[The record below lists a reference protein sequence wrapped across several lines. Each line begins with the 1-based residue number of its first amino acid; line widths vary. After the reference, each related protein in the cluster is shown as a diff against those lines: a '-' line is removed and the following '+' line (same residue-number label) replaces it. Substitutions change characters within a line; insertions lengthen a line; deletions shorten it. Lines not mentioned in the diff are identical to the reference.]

1 MVSTTQLNTMRVN
14 SVALC
19 KTTYITSTYSV
30 FVLLTFGGA
39 STPFLALECSM
50 MVGADMIRLTFSQ
63 SRPLHTSDVYK
74 SGMTESNLFSGTAF
88 VVSTKVKVLSTNHQR
103 QKSKTTRQLLTTSD
117 NHFYGLPWLYE
128 RKVRLFFPGK
138 MHIYHISYITY
149 LSDEEP
155 PGTLRPN

>member
-19 KTTYITSTYSV
+19 KTTYITWTYSV

-63 SRPLHTSDVYK
+63 SRPLDTSDVYK
-74 SGMTESNLFSGTAF
+74 SGMTESNLFSGTTF
-88 VVSTKVKVLSTNHQR
+88 VSTKVKVLSTNHQR
-103 QKSKTTRQLLTTSD
+103 HITPQVQNNTTAFD
-117 NHFYGLPWLYE
+117 NLWQPFLRSPLVIWKEGSVILSWE
-128 RKVRLFFPGK
+128 DA
-138 MHIYHISYITY
+138 HISYITY